1 MNSKHHPMKN
11 NILLWCFLT
20 MAASLFITSCDDDDS
35 INTNI
40 SPVKSLFAPA
50 DNLFVKL
57 APTTEASV
65 VFEWEQSKAEDGT
78 LVLYEVVFDKE
89 SGDFSSPVYKLVS
102 DSKGLENSLTLSH
115 KDLNKIANF
124 AGIPSLGTGKLK
136 WTVLA
141 SKGINVLQAEA
152 ARNIEVERPA
162 GFAEIPAD
170 LYITGDAT
178 EAGTDLANAIK
189 FKQTAS
195 GVFELY
201 TSLSAGSYQLVDRL
215 TATHKTFSIDGSQI
229 KQDGSTTVT
238 GDKVYRLRLDFNNAA
253 ANVVEVTKVELWFAP
268 DGAFWFDLP
277 YTGNSVWE
285 ATDKSIVFKQE
296 GWGRD
301 ERYKFRFTFNDGGV
315 EKYEWFGSSNS
326 DNQRPTSTS
335 PLAYWFMF
343 PVNDS
348 RWDYCFKF
356 DGAVDNKTADVRV
369 IFSPTASYT
378 HEVIGN

>member
-1 MNSKHHPMKN
+1 MKK
-11 NILLWCFLT
+11 NILSWCILM
-20 MAASLFITSCDDDDS
+20 MAASVFITSCDDDDS

-65 VFEWEQSKAEDGT
+65 VFEWDQSKAEDGT
-78 LVLYEVVFDKE
+78 LVLYEVAFDKE

-124 AGIPSLGTGKLK
+124 AGIPSLGIGKLK

-141 SKGINVLQAEA
+141 SKGINVIQAEA
-152 ARNIEVERPA
+152 ARSIEVERPA

-170 LYITGDAT
+170 LYLTGDAT
-178 EAGTDLANAIK
+178 EGGADLINAIK

-201 TSLSAGSYQLVDRL
+201 TSLQAGSYQLVDR
-215 TATHKTFSIDGSQI
+215 TTETHKTFSIDGSQI
-229 KQDGSTTVT
+229 REDGSTAVT

-253 ANVVEVTKVELWFAP
+253 ATVWEVSKVELWFAP

-277 YTGNSVWE
+277 YAGNSVWE
-285 ATDKSIVFKQE
+285 ASGESIVFKQE

-301 ERYKFRFTFNDGGV
+301 ERYKFRFTFIDGGV
-315 EKYEWFGSSNS
+315 EKYEWFGSVNS
-326 DNQRPTSTS
+326 DNQRPTAAT
-335 PLAYWFMF
+335 PLPYWFML

-348 RWDYCFKF
+348 QWDFSFKF
-356 DGAVDNKTADVRV
+356 DGAVDNNTADVRV
-369 IFSPTASYT
+369 IFDPEANYT
-378 HEVIGN
+378 HEVVAN

>member
-1 MNSKHHPMKN
+1 MKY
-11 NILLWCFLT
+11 NILYCCLLM
-20 MAASLFITSCDDDDS
+20 MAASVFITSCDDDDS

-40 SPVKSLFAPA
+40 TPVKTLFAPA

-65 VFEWEQSKAEDGT
+65 VFEWEQSRAEDGT
-78 LVLYEVVFDKE
+78 LVLYEVAFDKE

-102 DSKGLENSLTLSH
+102 DNKGLENSLTLSH
-115 KDLNKIANF
+115 KELNKIANF

-141 SKGINVLQAEA
+141 SKGINVMQAEA
-152 ARNIEVERPA
+152 VRNIEVERPA

-170 LYITGDAT
+170 LYLTGDAT
-178 EAGTDLANAIK
+178 EGGADLANAIK

-201 TSLSAGSYQLVDRL
+201 TSLQAGTYQLVDRL
-215 TATHKTFSIDGSQI
+215 TATRKTFSIDGTQI

-238 GDKVYRLRLDFNNAA
+238 GDKVYRIRLDFNNAA
-253 ANVVEVTKVELWFAP
+253 ASVMEVKKVELWFAP

-277 YTGNSVWE
+277 YVGNSAWE
-285 ATDKSIVFKQE
+285 ATDKSIVFRQE

-301 ERYKFRFTFNDGGV
+301 ERYKFRFTFDDGGV
-315 EKYEWFGSSNS
+315 EKFEWFGSSNA
-326 DNQRPTSTS
+326 DNQRPTATS
-335 PLAYWFMF
+335 PPAYWFMF
-343 PVNDS
+343 PVSDD
-348 RWDYCFKF
+348 RWQNSFKF
-356 DGAVDNKTADVRV
+356 DGAVDNNTADVRV
-369 IFSPTASYT
+369 TFSPTAAYT
-378 HEVIGN
+378 HQVVVN

>member
-1 MNSKHHPMKN
+1 MNSKHHTMKK
-11 NILLWCFLT
+11 NIFFWCLIT
-20 MAASLFITSCDDDDS
+20 AASVFITACDDSDS

-78 LVLYEVVFDKE
+78 LVMYEVAFDKE

-141 SKGINVLQAEA
+141 SKGINVIQAEA
-152 ARNIEVERPA
+152 VRNIEVERPA

-170 LYITGDAT
+170 LYLTGDAT
-178 EAGTDLANAIK
+178 EGGADLANAIK

-201 TSLSAGSYQLVDRL
+201 TSLQAGSYQLVDRT
-215 TATHKTFSIDGSQI
+215 TANRKTFSIDGSQI
-229 KQDGSTTVT
+229 KQDGSTQVT
-238 GDKVYRLRLDFNNAA
+238 EDKVYRIRLDFNNAA
-253 ANVVEVTKVELWFAP
+253 ATVWEVKKVELWFAP

-277 YTGNSVWE
+277 YTGNSTWE

-301 ERYKFRFTFNDGGV
+301 ERYKFRFTFDDGGV
-315 EKYEWFGSSNS
+315 DKYEWFGSTNA
-326 DNQRPTSTS
+326 DNQRPTATS
-335 PLAYWFMF
+335 PLAYWFMV
-343 PVNDS
+343 PVSDD
-348 RWDYCFKF
+348 RWQNSFKF
-356 DGAVDNKTADVRV
+356 DGAVDNSTADVRV
-369 IFSPTASYT
+369 IFNPTATYT
-378 HEVIGN
+378 HQVVKN

>member
-1 MNSKHHPMKN
+1 
-11 NILLWCFLT
+11 
-20 MAASLFITSCDDDDS
+20 MAVSLFITSCDDDDS

-89 SGDFSSPVYKLVS
+89 SGDFSSPIYKLVS

-201 TSLSAGSYQLVDRL
+201 TSLQAGSYQLVDR
-215 TATHKTFSIDGSQI
+215 TTPTHKTFSIDGSQI

-277 YTGNSVWE
+277 YAGNSVWE

-326 DNQRPTSTS
+326 DNQRPTSAS

-369 IFSPTASYT
+369 IFSPTSSYT
-378 HEVIGN
+378 HQVIGN